1 MINSWPIL
9 FHPYCQQSPPP
20 TPHQIRITWKQSPD
34 IVSILTGKYFQL
46 CIPKSVPILLLRNLT
61 KVTLLIGFRG
71 RIIPSGLVSGLLPRA
86 VVMPLECGSLR
97 QQHNSASATFIFL
110 FGLVACG
117 ILVPRSE
124 TELRPSAVKAQLEDQ
139 GLPNLLFQSCQLI
152 LTLTK
157 LEYKE

>member
-9 FHPYCQQSPPP
+9 FHPYSQQSPPP
-20 TPHQIRITWKQSPD
+20 TPCQIRITLKQSPD
-34 IVSILTGKYFQL
+34 IVSILTGTYFWL
-46 CIPKSVPILLLRNLT
+46 CILKSVPILLVRNLI
-61 KVTLLIGFRG
+61 KVTLLKGFRG
-71 RIIPSGLVSGLLPRA
+71 WITPSGLVSGLLPPA

-110 FGLVACG
+110 FGLVASG

-124 TELRPSAVKAQLEDQ
+124 IELKPSAVKAHREDQ
-139 GLPNLLFQSCQLI
+139 GFPNLFFQSCQLS
-152 LTLTK
+152 LKLTK